1 MSKISRRTKII
12 AAFIIVIGIG
22 YGIATFIQAES
33 NAVPPQFD
41 AARTQGAIIA
51 ETIVSTSNS
60 STATLAQINAY
71 DHAGNYAAAL
81 ASTTALIAQSATL
94 RSEAVDLSNQVSQ
107 MTQALSGINSD
118 TARQAALEAI
128 SSRLALINELISYS
142 NDLDR
147 LLAVLQS
154 RFSGT
159 PEPNTTVQAI
169 VDQINTDVNAIN
181 NFNAQATQAMVQ
193 FDKIESGK

>member
-12 AAFIIVIGIG
+12 VAFVIVIGVA
-22 YGIATFIQAES
+22 YGIAKFIQAES
-33 NAVPPQFD
+33 NAVPAQFD

-60 STATLAQINAY
+60 STATLAQINKY
-71 DHAGNYAAAL
+71 DQAGNYADAL

-107 MTQALSGINSD
+107 MTQALSGIKSD
-118 TARQAALEAI
+118 AARQAALEAI
-128 SSRLALINELISYS
+128 ASRLALINELISYS

-154 RFSGT
+154 RFSGMS
-159 PEPNTTVQAI
+159 EPNTTVTAI

-181 NFNAQATQAMVQ
+181 NFNAQATQAMQQ
-193 FDKIESGK
+193 FDAIESGK

>member
-1 MSKISRRTKII
+1 M
-12 AAFIIVIGIG
+12 
-22 YGIATFIQAES
+22 
-33 NAVPPQFD
+33 
-41 AARTQGAIIA
+41 
-51 ETIVSTSNS
+51 STSNS
-60 STATLAQINAY
+60 STATLAQINKY
-71 DHAGNYAAAL
+71 DQAGNYADAL

-107 MTQALSGINSD
+107 MTQALSGIKSD
-118 TARQAALEAI
+118 AARQAALEAI
-128 SSRLALINELISYS
+128 ASRLALINELISYS

-159 PEPNTTVQAI
+159 PEPNTTVAAI

-181 NFNAQATQAMVQ
+181 NFNAQATQAMQQ
-193 FDKIESGK
+193 FDSIESGK